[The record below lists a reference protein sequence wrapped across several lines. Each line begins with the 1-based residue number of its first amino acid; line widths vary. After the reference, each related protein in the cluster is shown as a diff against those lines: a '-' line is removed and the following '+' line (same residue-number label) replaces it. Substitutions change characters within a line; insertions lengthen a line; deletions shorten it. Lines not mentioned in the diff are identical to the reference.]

1 MNSTTANSQ
10 TRSFMKSI
18 KSSVLG
24 LAGFAV
30 LLTGMS
36 YAKPADAA
44 PRYRQYY
51 VSTNGGCLKVRTS
64 PSMYAPVVGCVSNG
78 ARLAPV
84 VRFQNGFAKLSTGR
98 FVSANLIST
107 RRPYD
112 GTGGFVILRV
122 GSRGA
127 AVAELQS
134 ALGLPV
140 TGYFGF
146 NTRSA
151 VEDFQEA
158 NGLIVNGIV
167 DIPTARALG
176 FY

>member
-10 TRSFMKSI
+10 PRSFMKNI

-44 PRYRQYY
+44 PRHRQYY
-51 VSTNGGCLKVRTS
+51 VSTNGGCLQVRTS
-64 PSMYAPVVGCVSNG
+64 PSIYAPVVGCVSNG

-84 VRFQNGFAKLSTGR
+84 VRFQNGFAKLTTGR

-107 RRPYD
+107 RPPY
-112 GTGGFVILRV
+112 GTGGFVVLGV
-122 GSRGA
+122 GSRGE
-127 AVAELQS
+127 AVAQLQS
-134 ALGLPV
+134 ILGVPV
-140 TGYFGF
+140 TGYFGY

-158 NGLIVNGIV
+158 NGLIVTGVV
-167 DIPTARALG
+167 DNATRRALG
-176 FY
+176 FYY